1 MKGDNALKQDDT
13 QIVHAIQGGDSAA
26 FTVLVEKYKKA
37 VYGIILP
44 KVQDFHQAQD
54 LTSETFVT
62 AYLSIES
69 LDAPEKVGMWLC
81 GIARNLANRWLYRE
95 KRDDLSLEG
104 LLENTSSRAEDS
116 DKSEE
121 SAHKAQLLQ
130 VSAAEKTP
138 DETADHAEL
147 RQLLWR
153 CLISLP
159 DISSEVLILSYI
171 REMKSAE
178 IAKFL
183 GISQTAVTT
192 RLSDARKRLK
202 QEMIRMV
209 ENTIENQPLA
219 ENFTEQ
225 VITAAIK
232 RGERYLADGNWKSA
246 REQFQRAADVQADY
260 APAYRGLGMIARE
273 MIEEQLSLPHGTVD
287 ITLIE
292 EACTELA
299 RAYRLGAR
307 DPDTVRALAHLYHQ
321 FQRCEEYVD
330 LLWDFAMTTDD
341 FNAGFDAGC
350 RSIAEM
356 QEPCIADHKR
366 AVNAHETLLK
376 RFEDQVPL
384 ADQLESY
391 FHVFDAYRKVGRA
404 ADWLEQTEHLVEQIG
419 DELTLMHRALYTRER
434 GKTLREWGCLREAAA
449 TFEAFIDW
457 LQNTETVDPGKQAL
471 LIGAQ
476 GDYLHLAPTYY
487 QLGEHQKVK
496 ALLAEAEANLEAYL
510 VEWDTVMAS
519 LPDESS
525 DISECS
531 ERHEATR
538 ERLERIY
545 RRAGDYPTGGSVA
558 DIRYWLNRKY
568 FIAIHIATTCLALG
582 CAEVGEGEAAIRLLN
597 RAAQHW
603 AQRQNYIGEKVR
615 VWSSEG
621 KIMAWLAAITLK
633 FRNDRE
639 ASLEYLRRAHQDRR
653 RAARGSIKRFFEEDE
668 AFESVRHDPEF
679 LAVVNAP
686 VVTSKSEIK

>member
-1 MKGDNALKQDDT
+1 MKQDDV
-13 QIVHAIQGGDSAA
+13 QIVHAIRGGDSTA
-26 FTVLVEKYKKA
+26 FTTLVEKYKRA

-44 KVQDFHQAQD
+44 KVRDFHQAQD

-69 LDAPEKVGMWLC
+69 LDAPEKVGRWLC
-81 GIARNLANRWLYRE
+81 GIARNLANKWVYRE

-104 LLENTSSRAEDS
+104 LLGNTS
-116 DKSEE
+116 E
-121 SAHKAQLLQ
+121 SAHKAQLLY

-138 DETADHAEL
+138 DETAEHAEL

-219 ENFTEQ
+219 EDFTEQ
-225 VITAAIK
+225 VITEAIK

-273 MIEEQLSLPHGTVD
+273 MIEEQLSLPDGMVD

-330 LLWDFAMTTDD
+330 LLWNFAMTTDD
-341 FNAGFDAGC
+341 CDAGFDAGC

-356 QEPCIADHKR
+356 QEPCVADHKSRERGFRFAER
-366 AVNAHETLLK
+366 AVDAHETLLK
-376 RFEDQVPL
+376 RFDGQITL
-384 ADQLESY
+384 TDQLESY
-391 FHVFDAYRKVGRA
+391 FHVFDAYRKAGRA

-434 GKTLREWGCLREAAA
+434 GKTLREWGCLREAAD

-457 LQNTETVDPGKQAL
+457 LQNTETVDPEKQAL

-496 ALLAEAEANLEAYL
+496 ALLAEAEANLEAYFAERDIVL
-510 VEWDTVMAS
+510 AS
-519 LPDESS
+519 ITNES
-525 DISECS
+525 
-531 ERHEATR
+531 EATR

-558 DIRYWLNRKY
+558 DIRRWLSRKY

-582 CAEVGEGEAAIRLLN
+582 CAEVGEGEPAIRLLN

-603 AQRQNYIGEKVR
+603 EQRRNYIGEKVT

-621 KIMAWLAAITLK
+621 KIMAWLAAMTLK

-639 ASLEYLRRAHQDRR
+639 ASLEYLKRAHEDRR
-653 RAARGSIKRFFEEDE
+653 RTARGSIKRFFEEEE

-686 VVTSKSEIK
+686 VVSQ

>member
-1 MKGDNALKQDDT
+1 MKQDDL
-13 QIVHAIQGGDSAA
+13 QIVHAIRCGDSAA

-44 KVQDFHQAQD
+44 KVRDFHQAQD
-54 LTSETFVT
+54 LTSETFVR

-69 LDAPEKVGMWLC
+69 LDAPEKVGAWLC
-81 GIARNLANRWLYRE
+81 GIARNLANKWLYRE
-95 KRDDLSLEG
+95 KRDDLSLER
-104 LLENTSSRAEDS
+104 LLENTS
-116 DKSEE
+116 E
-121 SAHKAQLLQ
+121 SAYKAELLQ

-138 DETADHAEL
+138 DETAEHAEL

-171 REMKSAE
+171 REMKPAE

-183 GISQTAVTT
+183 EISRTAVTT

-209 ENTIENQPLA
+209 ENTIESQPLA
-219 ENFTEQ
+219 EDFTEQ
-225 VITAAIK
+225 VVTEAIK
-232 RGERYLADGNWKSA
+232 RGERYLADGNWKNA
-246 REQFQRAADVQADY
+246 REQFQRAADIQADY
-260 APAYRGLGMIARE
+260 APAYRGLGMVARE
-273 MIEEQLSLPHGTVD
+273 MIEEQLSPPDGMVD
-287 ITLIE
+287 STLIE

-307 DPDTVRALAHLYHQ
+307 DADTVRTLAHLYHQ

-330 LLWDFAMTTDD
+330 LLWNFAMATDD

-356 QEPCIADHKR
+356 QEPCVADHER

-376 RFEDQVPL
+376 RFDGQITL
-384 ADQLESY
+384 TDQLESY
-391 FHVFDAYRKVGRA
+391 FHVFDAYREVGGA

-419 DELTLMHRALYTRER
+419 DEITLMHRALYTRER
-434 GKTLREWGCLREAAA
+434 GKMLREWGCHREAAD
-449 TFEAFIDW
+449 TFEAFINW
-457 LQNTETVDPGKQAL
+457 LENTEIVDPEKQAL

-496 ALLAEAEANLEAYL
+496 TLLAEAEANLESYL
-510 VEWDTVMAS
+510 IERDTVLAS
-519 LPDESS
+519 ITDETS
-525 DISECS
+525 DTSECS
-531 ERHEATR
+531 ERHETTR
-538 ERLERIY
+538 KRLEQTY
-545 RRAGDYPTGGSVA
+545 RNAGGYPTGGSVA
-558 DIRYWLNRKY
+558 DIRRWLNRKY

-603 AQRQNYIGEKVR
+603 DQRRNYIEGEVR
-615 VWSSEG
+615 VWSSG
-621 KIMAWLAAITLK
+621 GRIMAWLAAMTLK

-639 ASLEYLRRAHQDRR
+639 ASLEYLKRAHEDRR

-686 VVTSKSEIK
+686 VVSQ

>member
-1 MKGDNALKQDDT
+1 MEQDDL
-13 QIVHAIQGGDSAA
+13 QIVHALRGGDSTA
-26 FTVLVEKYKKA
+26 FTALVEKYKKA
-37 VYGIILP
+37 VYGVILP

-69 LDAPEKVGMWLC
+69 LDAPEKVGAWLC
-81 GIARNLANRWLYRE
+81 GIARNLTNKWLYRE
-95 KRDDLSLEG
+95 KRDDLSFEG
-104 LLENTSSRAEDS
+104 LLENTS
-116 DKSEE
+116 E
-121 SAHKAQLLQ
+121 SAHKAELLQ

-138 DETADHAEL
+138 DQTAEHVEL

-178 IAKFL
+178 IATFL
-183 GISQTAVTT
+183 GISRTAVTT

-209 ENTIENQPLA
+209 ENTIESQPLA
-219 ENFTEQ
+219 EDFTEQ
-225 VITAAIK
+225 VVTEAIK
-232 RGERYLADGNWKSA
+232 RGEQYLADGNWKSA
-246 REQFQRAADVQADY
+246 REQFQRAADVQVDY
-260 APAYRGLGMIARE
+260 APAYRGLGMVARE
-273 MIEEQLSLPHGTVD
+273 MIEEQLSPPDGMVD
-287 ITLIE
+287 STLIE

-307 DPDTVRALAHLYHQ
+307 DADTVRALAHLYHQ

-330 LLWDFAMTTDD
+330 LLWNFAMTTGD
-341 FNAGFDAGC
+341 FGAGFDAGC

-356 QEPCIADHKR
+356 QEPCVADHKR
-366 AVNAHETLLK
+366 AVDAHKTLLK
-376 RFEDQVPL
+376 RFDGKATL
-384 ADQLESY
+384 TDQLESY
-391 FHVFDAYRKVGRA
+391 FHVFDAYRKTGRA
-404 ADWLEQTEHLVEQIG
+404 ANWLEQTEHLVDQIG
-419 DELTLMHRALYTRER
+419 DELTLMHCALYTRER
-434 GKTLREWGCLREAAA
+434 GKTLREWGCHQEAAH

-457 LQNTETVDPGKQAL
+457 LQKTEIVDPEKQAL

-496 ALLAEAEANLEAYL
+496 TLLAEAEANLESYL
-510 VEWDTVMAS
+510 IERDTALAS
-519 LPDESS
+519 ITDET
-525 DISECS
+525 ET
-531 ERHEATR
+531 TR
-538 ERLERIY
+538 KRLEQTY
-545 RRAGDYPTGGSVA
+545 RNAGGYPTGGSVA
-558 DIRYWLNRKY
+558 DIRSWLNRKY

-582 CAEVGEGEAAIRLLN
+582 CAEVGEGDAAIRLLH

-603 AQRQNYIGEKVR
+603 EQRRDYIQEEVR
-615 VWSSEG
+615 VWSSG
-621 KIMAWLAAITLK
+621 GRIMAWLAAMSLK

-639 ASLEYLRRAHQDRR
+639 ASLEYLKRAHEDRR

-668 AFESVRHDPEF
+668 AFEAVRHDPEF

-686 VVTSKSEIK
+686 VVSQ